1 MPGQLQNIC
10 AEVLKD
16 LAKYRVTLLTT
27 NWVKYESLTRLRRHG
42 IERCRK
48 LQRLLESDLFSVE
61 RVSKNLESRS
71 LEIFWTHHD
80 KEWSIVDCSGFELMV
95 ERQILFAFAADHHF
109 TQAGRVPLIEQEAGG
124 GWQKSYQYLTFG

>member
-10 AEVLKD
+10 EEVFED
-16 LAKYRVTLLTT
+16 LAGYRATLLTT
-27 NWVKYESLTRLRRHG
+27 NWVKYESLARLRRHG
-42 IERCRK
+42 IERCRN

-71 LEIFWTHHD
+71 VEIFWNHHD
-80 KEWSIVDCSGFELMV
+80 KDWSIVDCSGFTLMV

-109 TQAGRVPLIEQEAGG
+109 KLNFQPA
-124 GWQKSYQYLTFG
+124 